1 MKESTFSGI
10 RSGEPLHEFW
20 NKGGFVLCTAGS
32 ADIRLNGQR
41 YRLTRGSVF
50 VVTPLVQV
58 YDFAPSPDFEKISFV
73 SELKVFYPIFHLISD
88 TGIPLKVK
96 EKPCWQIS
104 EEEIGYV
111 NSQYVRIL
119 EKTKKAEESETSDER
134 SVLTHL
140 IHLICHETMLEIVYN
155 HIRRYPASVDA
166 VRNHSG
172 IAYRFILSLHENYRV
187 ERTVSRYASQA
198 NMSTGHF
205 SAVIKEATGISPSEW
220 ISSVTTTYA
229 KLLLEQTDKSIKEI
243 AEELNFPEQ
252 FTFRKYFKR
261 YSGMS
266 PSEYRRASRRHASL
280 KDS

>member
-1 MKESTFSGI
+1 MNENTAKAN

-20 NKGGFVLCTAGS
+20 NKGGFVLCTAGY
-32 ADIRLNGQR
+32 ADVSINEHM
-41 YRLTRGSVF
+41 YRLTRGCVF

-58 YDFAPSPDFEKISFV
+58 YDFKPSPDFGQISFV
-73 SELKVFYPIFHLISD
+73 RELKDFYPIFRLISD

-104 EEEIGYV
+104 EAETEYV
-111 NSQYVRIL
+111 ISQHNRI
-119 EKTKKAEESETSDER
+119 AERKREAETAESSDER
-134 SVLTHL
+134 IVLTHL
-140 IHLICHETMLEIVYN
+140 EQLIGYETMLEIVCN
-155 HIRRYPASVDA
+155 HIRHYPTSAYS

-172 IAYRFILSLHENYRV
+172 IAYRFILALHENYRT
-187 ERTVSRYASQA
+187 ERTVSRYASLA

-205 SAVIKEATGISPSEW
+205 SAIIREATGRSPSEW

-243 AEELNFPEQ
+243 AQELNFPEQ

-261 YSGMS
+261 HTGMS
-266 PSEYRRASRRHASL
+266 PTEYRSVARYGRE
-280 KDS
+280 

>member
-1 MKESTFSGI
+1 MNENTAKAN

-20 NKGGFVLCTAGS
+20 NKGGFVLCTAGY
-32 ADIRLNGQR
+32 ADVSINEHM
-41 YRLTRGSVF
+41 YRLTRGCVF

-58 YDFAPSPDFEKISFV
+58 YDFKPSPDFGQISFV
-73 SELKVFYPIFHLISD
+73 RELKDFYPIFRLISD

-104 EEEIGYV
+104 EAETEYV
-111 NSQYVRIL
+111 ISQHNRI
-119 EKTKKAEESETSDER
+119 AERKREAETAESSDER
-134 SVLTHL
+134 IVLTHL
-140 IHLICHETMLEIVYN
+140 EQLIGYETMLEIVCN
-155 HIRRYPASVDA
+155 HIRHYPTSAYS

-172 IAYRFILSLHENYRV
+172 ISYRFILALHENYRT
-187 ERTVSRYASQA
+187 ERTVSRYASLA

-205 SAVIKEATGISPSEW
+205 SAIIREATGRSPSEW

-243 AEELNFPEQ
+243 AQELNFPEQ

-261 YSGMS
+261 HTGMS
-266 PSEYRRASRRHASL
+266 PTEYRSVARYGRE
-280 KDS
+280 